1 MTDKKVYSDEK
12 IFAFA
17 QGVVHYHYNEFADML
32 QQLMNERNALRDS
45 VQAILE
51 DLKALETE
59 VKYGLLNSFDIKH
72 FEEKC
77 DLTRSE
83 KYEKGETA

>member
-51 DLKALETE
+51 DLKALEAE
-59 VKYGLLNSFDIKH
+59 VEHAMSSMDI
-72 FEEKC
+72 EGWMDLV